1 MNIIIKFLQ
10 VNKNKSCYTKAAT
23 ILTMLLPV
31 SLGSFACPACEKQQ
45 PKILAG
51 ITHGGGPGS
60 NWDYLI
66 IWIAV
71 AIVLF
76 TLFFSLK
83 WLIRPGEQS
92 HNHIKRL
99 ILNNEKW

>member
-1 MNIIIKFLQ
+1 MNTVIKFLQ
-10 VNKNKSCYTKAAT
+10 TKKNKGCCNKGA
-23 ILTMLLPV
+23 LLLLMFLPI
-31 SLGSFACPACEKQQ
+31 SLGSFACPACKEQQ
-45 PKILAG
+45 PKILLG

-60 NWDYLI
+60 NWDYVI
-66 IWIAV
+66 VWIVV

-92 HNHIKRL
+92 HSHIKRL
-99 ILNNEKW
+99 ILSNE